1 MQTRLHKCLLVLFF
15 SLVVVFTLGVTNV
28 IAADEKTQFNI
39 RTHRMA
45 RISDGK
51 MLEAIQFAKEVTD
64 YINNKYPQFPTRV
77 YSEAFGAVGTIHWFG
92 ECKDLAT
99 LERTIQQLFADP
111 GYLSIL
117 SKAIGL
123 FIEGSVHDTLLISIP

>member
-1 MQTRLHKCLLVLFF
+1 MQINIHKCLLALFL
-15 SLVVVFTLGVTNV
+15 SLAVVFTLCVTTV
-28 IAADEKTQFNI
+28 IAEDEKTQFNI

-45 RISDGK
+45 RISGGK

-64 YINNKYPQFPTRV
+64 YINNKYPQIPTRV
-77 YSEAFGAVGTIHWFG
+77 YSEAFGAVGTIHWFS

-123 FIEGSVHDTLLISIP
+123 FIDGSVHDTLMISIP